1 MPSLPNSGDE
11 GGAPPPTPPPP
22 GARRVVVAH
31 RLPLRADPNPG
42 APHGFD
48 FSLDPHALPLQLS
61 HGVPRPVV
69 FVGVLPSAVAEA
81 VQASD
86 ELAADLLAR
95 FSCYPV
101 FLPAKLHADFYDGF
115 CKHYMWPHLH
125 YLLPLAPSY
134 GSGGGLPFNGDLY
147 RAFLTVNTHFA
158 ERVFELLNPDED
170 LVFVHDYHLWAFPTF
185 LRHKS
190 PRARIGFF
198 LHSPFPSSEL
208 FRAIPVRE
216 DLLRALL
223 NADLVGFHTFD
234 YARHFLSAC
243 SRVLGLSNRSRR
255 GYIGIEY
262 FGRTVVVKILS
273 VGIDMGQLRAV
284 LPLPETVAKANEI
297 ADKYRGR
304 QLMLGVDDMD
314 LFKGI
319 GLKLLAME
327 RLLESRADLR
337 GQVVL
342 VQINNP
348 ARSLGRDVDEVRA
361 EVLAIRDRINARFG
375 WAGYEPVV
383 VIDGAMPM
391 HDKVAFY
398 TSADICIVNAVR
410 DGLNRIPYFYTVCR
424 QEGPVPTAPAG
435 KPRQSAI
442 IVSEFVGCS
451 PSLSGAIRVN
461 PWNVDDV
468 ADAMNTALR
477 MSDGEKQL
485 RQEKHYRYVSTHD
498 VVYWAQSFDQD
509 LQKACK
515 DNSSM
520 VILNFG
526 LGMGF
531 RVVALGPSFKKLSPE
546 LIDQAYRQ
554 TGNRLILLDYDGT
567 VMPQGLINKAPSE
580 EVIRTLNELCS
591 DPMNTVFV
599 VSGRGKDE
607 LAEWFA
613 PCDEKL
619 GISAEHGYFTRWSR
633 DSPWESCKLVTHF
646 NWKNIAGPVMK
657 HYSDA
662 TDGSY
667 IEVKETSL
675 VWHYEEADP
684 DFGSCQAKELQD
696 HLQNVL
702 ANEPVF
708 VKSGHQIVEV
718 NPQGVGKGVAV
729 RNLIST
735 MGNRGSLPD
744 FILCVGDDRSDEDM
758 FEAMI
763 SPSPAFPETA
773 EIFPCTVGNKP
784 SLAKYYLD
792 DPADV
797 VKMLQGLTDSP
808 TQQQPRPPVSF
819 ENSLDD

>member
-1 MPSLPNSGDE
+1 MPSPSSSGDE
-11 GGAPPPTPPPP
+11 GRPPTPTEP
-22 GARRVVVAH
+22 RRVVVAH
-31 RLPLRADPNPG
+31 RLPLLADPNPD

-48 FSLDPHALPLQLS
+48 FSLDPQALPLQLS
-61 HGVPRPVV
+61 HGFPRPVV
-69 FVGVLPSAVAEA
+69 FVGVLPSAVTEA
-81 VQASD
+81 VPASD

-101 FLPAKLHADFYDGF
+101 FVSAKVHADFYDGF
-115 CKHYMWPHLH
+115 CKHYLWPVLH

-134 GSGGGLPFNGDLY
+134 GTGGGLPFNNDLY
-147 RAFLTVNTHFA
+147 RTFLTVNTQFA

-190 PRARIGFF
+190 PSARIGFF
-198 LHSPFPSSEL
+198 LHSPFPTSEL

-234 YARHFLSAC
+234 YARHFLSSC
-243 SRVLGLSNRSRR
+243 SRVLGLSNRSSR

-262 FGRTVVVKILS
+262 YGRTVVVKILS

-284 LPLPETVAKANEI
+284 LPLPETVAKSKEI
-297 ADKYRGR
+297 VDKYRGR
-304 QLMLGVDDMD
+304 WLMLGVDDMD

-327 RLLESRADLR
+327 RLLESRANLR

-348 ARSLGRDVDEVRA
+348 ARSLGRDVDEVHA
-361 EVLAIRDRINARFG
+361 EVLAIRDRINGRFG
-375 WAGYEPVV
+375 WEGYEPVV

-398 TSADICIVNAVR
+398 TSADICVVNAVR

-424 QEGPVPTAPAG
+424 QEGPVPNASSG
-435 KPRQSAI
+435 KPRQSTI

-451 PSLSGAIRVN
+451 PSLSGAIRIN

-468 ADAMNTALR
+468 ADAMNTALK
-477 MSDGEKQL
+477 MSNTEQRL

-509 LQKACK
+509 LQKASK

-520 VILNFG
+520 VMLSFG
-526 LGMGF
+526 LSMSF
-531 RVVALGPSFKKLSPE
+531 RVVALGPNFQKLSPDH
-546 LIDQAYRQ
+546 IDPAYRQ

-567 VMPQGLINKAPSE
+567 VMPQGLINKEPSE
-580 EVIRTLNELCS
+580 KVIRTLNALCS
-591 DPMNTVFV
+591 DPANTVFV

-607 LAEWFA
+607 LAKWFA
-613 PCDEKL
+613 PCERM

-633 DSPWESCKLVTHF
+633 DSPWESCKLVTNF
-646 NWKNIAGPVMK
+646 DWKNIAEPVMK
-657 HYSDA
+657 HYTDA

-702 ANEPVF
+702 ANEPVY
-708 VKSGHQIVEV
+708 VKSGHQIVEI

-729 RNLIST
+729 RSLIST
-735 MGNRGSLPD
+735 IGDRGSLPD

-758 FEAMI
+758 FEAM
-763 SPSPAFPETA
+763 SSSAFPETTQ
-773 EIFPCTVGNKP
+773 IFPCTVGNKP
-784 SLAKYYLD
+784 SSAKYYLD
-792 DPADV
+792 DPEDV
-797 VKMLQGLTDSP
+797 LKMLQGLKTDSSIP
-808 TQQQPRPPVSF
+808 QHPAAPVTF
-819 ENSLDD
+819 ENPLE